1 MTKTIK
7 LRKRKLNESTINPVI
22 KRTPNNEILTM
33 LETLVAEELL
43 AWYQYWIPLN
53 FMNGQ
58 DRKSIEDEF
67 RKHADEELNDHA
79 AKLLKRI
86 SELGGDASSLMN
98 FEPKSLSN
106 CQYIAPQAPYSTLQL
121 VCDNIKAEKCAIEHY
136 LALCDYTR
144 EKDPTTYELAVDI
157 LADEEEHLKDLED
170 FYQDIT
176 GETYRDEEENV
187 SNLVFISK
195 ELLNNLYRK

>member
-7 LRKRKLNESTINPVI
+7 LRKKKINESTINPI
-22 KRTPNNEILTM
+22 TKRNSNNEILSM

-58 DRKSIEDEF
+58 DRKSIEEEF

-79 AKLLKRI
+79 TKLLKRI

-98 FEPKSLSN
+98 FEPKNLSN
-106 CQYIAPQAPYSTLQL
+106 CQYIVPQAPYSTLQL

-176 GETYRDEEENV
+176 GESYSDEEENV
-187 SNLVFISK
+187 NNLIFISK
-195 ELLNNLYRK
+195 ELLNNMYR

>member
-7 LRKRKLNESTINPVI
+7 LRKKKLNESTINPVI

-53 FMNGQ
+53 FMSGQ

-86 SELGGDASSLMN
+86 SELGGDASSLMK

-106 CQYIAPQAPYSTLQL
+106 CQYIEPQVPYSTLQL

-176 GETYRDEEENV
+176 GEAYRDEEENV

-195 ELLNNLYRK
+195 ELLNNIYR